1 MNRYARWVYADANRD
16 IVQLLA
22 SELNISELLAGILSK
37 RGISDPVSAEKFL
50 EPRLEHLYDPL
61 LMDGMVKAVERILH
75 AIRTKEKVI
84 VHGDYDA
91 DGITST
97 SMLVNFL
104 ASAGLP
110 AEYYIPNRM
119 NEGYGISAE
128 GTEYIRASGASLVIT
143 ADCGITAVDEIET
156 LQNSGIDVVVTDHHE
171 CGNSLP
177 NAVAIVNPCK
187 PGDPYP
193 FKELSGA
200 GVVFKLLQALS
211 NELRH
216 HNALDYL
223 DLAALGTVADVVPLL
238 DENRIIVKYGIDAIK
253 ATENEGLRA
262 LLEVSGISGK
272 QLESWHLAFIL
283 GPRINAAGRLSDASK
298 AVRLFTCGNRDEAQ
312 VIAAEMEKQNLMRRS
327 IEKEIFDEALDRIN
341 KGGLDAGKVIVVSG
355 ENWHRGVIGIVASKL
370 VEHFGKPS
378 VVISVEDGEATG
390 SARSVEGFNIYDALK
405 SCGDIL
411 VRFGGHEMAAGFTII
426 SPGYIDC
433 LRKALND
440 LPVIECLQDEF
451 ESGIYIDEFA
461 TAEDLC
467 LERINELE
475 KLKPF
480 GTGNPKPVLGCR
492 NMRILEKRC
501 VGGGKHLKMT
511 LDCGG
516 RPVDAIGFNMEDDI
530 GDDIKDLD
538 AAFTMEIDSWS
549 GTDRVQL
556 KLVDLR
562 MAVRAISKDE
572 YYESLC
578 KCLEYF
584 SWAKV
589 DLTIEENENK
599 YTDTSLDNVV
609 GFPGGERVLFLVNN
623 FNDLAQVLDYV
634 NKSPKFIKKSCKICY
649 NKLDAEIRD
658 HVVILVNPIPGR
670 FTVNGF
676 DAVVVYGSWL
686 DNGYLKRVTDS
697 IGDDCMITYRAGAGK
712 FPGNDIVPDRRELA
726 YLYKYLRD
734 LTGLTGPLKLD
745 SMSSC
750 VREFSRV
757 TGMESNIFKVR
768 KSLEIFEELGLAT
781 VNTLDGQRI
790 EVVLRETNGEKKDL
804 MESLVFSRLQEL
816 KQRLEQADDFT
827 GFQPMK

>member
-1 MNRYARWVYADANRD
+1 
-16 IVQLLA
+16 
-22 SELNISELLAGILSK
+22 
-37 RGISDPVSAEKFL
+37 
-50 EPRLEHLYDPL
+50 
-61 LMDGMVKAVERILH
+61 
-75 AIRTKEKVI
+75 
-84 VHGDYDA
+84 
-91 DGITST
+91 
-97 SMLVNFL
+97 
-104 ASAGLP
+104 
-110 AEYYIPNRM
+110 M

-171 CGNSLP
+171 CGISLP

-193 FKELSGA
+193 FKGLSGA

-211 NELRH
+211 NELRYY
-216 HNALDYL
+216 NVLDYL

-238 DENRIIVKYGIDAIK
+238 DENRIIVKYGIDAIET
-253 ATENEGLRA
+253 TENEGLRA

-272 QLESWHLAFIL
+272 QLESWHLAFVL
-283 GPRINAAGRLSDASK
+283 GPRINAAGRLSDATK

-378 VVISVEDGEATG
+378 VVISVEGGEATG

-405 SCGDIL
+405 SCSGIL
-411 VRFGGHEMAAGFTII
+411 GRFGGHEMAAGFTVI
-426 SPGYIDC
+426 SPGDIDC
-433 LRKALND
+433 LREALDD

-451 ESGIYIDEFA
+451 KSGIYIDEFT

-467 LERINELE
+467 LDRINELE

-530 GDDIKDLD
+530 GDGIKNLD
-538 AAFTMEIDSWS
+538 AAFTMEINSWG

-556 KLVDLR
+556 KLVDLK
-562 MAVRAISKDE
+562 MADRVISKDE

-589 DLTIEENENK
+589 DLSIEENDDK
-599 YTDTSLDNVV
+599 YSGTSKNSGTATNFATAKNSGSDKNFSSDKYSIFDKHSDFDNAV
-609 GFPGGERVLFLVNN
+609 GFPGCERILFLVNN
-623 FNDLAQVLDYV
+623 FDDLSQVLDYV
-634 NKSPKFIKKSCKICY
+634 NNSPKFIKKSCKICY
-649 NKLDAEIRD
+649 NKLDAEVRD

-670 FTVNGF
+670 FTANGF
-676 DAVVVYGSWL
+676 DVVVVYGSWL

-697 IGDDCMITYRAGAGK
+697 IGDDCMIAYRAEAGK
-712 FPGNDIVPDRRELA
+712 FPGNDIIPDRKELA

-734 LTGLTGPLKLD
+734 LNGLTEPLKLD

-750 VREFSRV
+750 VREFSRI

-781 VNTLDGQRI
+781 VKTLDGQGI

-816 KQRLEQADDFT
+816 KQRLEQAGDFT
-827 GFQPMK
+827 KFQPMK